1 MARDRPNPVSNP
13 AGTFIEGGEPVGCA
27 VLGVPHGALS
37 EGIQGMLATHFES
50 VVVVADERSLVAC
63 LDGLHP
69 DLLVLDLALPPGT
82 ALGLTARLRKAHP
95 GLRILLLVT
104 GDERRLAIAAEEAG
118 ADGCL
123 LKVELG
129 NELLRAVD
137 VVLGGGRAFWSA
149 GGPDKP
155 KGTRDGRSSVELE
168 ERHEVSRWSRE

>member
-1 MARDRPNPVSNP
+1 M
-13 AGTFIEGGEPVGCA
+13 GCA
-27 VLGVPHGALS
+27 VLGVPHGGLS

-50 VVVVADERSLVAC
+50 VVAVADERSLVAC

-82 ALGLTARLRKAHP
+82 ALGLTARLRKVHP

-104 GDERRLAIAAEEAG
+104 GDDRRFATAAEEAG

-129 NELLRAVD
+129 NELMRAVD
-137 VVLGGGRAFWSA
+137 VVLAGGTAFWSA
-149 GGPDKP
+149 GGPDGPQGSRIGLPRADRKN
-155 KGTRDGRSSVELE
+155 GTR
-168 ERHEVSRWSRE
+168 